1 MCMFIPEWITAL
13 SAFALAWITLGLAI
27 YTGKLWRSTERN
39 SQLELRAYISV
50 GEEPKGR
57 IIEEGERARV
67 QSVITNNGKT
77 PANDVKCNSGIVIL
91 PKDIREQ
98 SQLPKLKDKELTSTV
113 MAAGEAVF
121 LSTEGDYPIDS
132 RELADICGFGNN
144 RLYVY
149 GIITYQ
155 DAFDGKQYTNF
166 CYQIQV
172 SPDGTV
178 TGWHIVP
185 CHNDR
190 S

>member
-13 SAFALAWITLGLAI
+13 SAFALAWITLVLAI

-50 GEEPKGR
+50 GEESKGR
-57 IIEEGERARV
+57 RIEEGKRAKV

-77 PANDVKCNSGIVIL
+77 PAHAIICNSDIVIL
-91 PKDIREQ
+91 PKDIKEN
-98 SQLPKLKDKELTSTV
+98 SQLPKLKDKELISAT

-121 LSTEGDYPIDS
+121 LATEGDYPVDS
-132 RELADICGFGNN
+132 HHLADICGFGNN
-144 RLYVY
+144 RLYLY
-149 GIITYQ
+149 GTITYR
-155 DAFDGKQYTNF
+155 DAFTENQYTNF

-178 TGWHIVP
+178 TGWHITP